1 MQGTEEGTGGERNLA
16 AAANIATAAAAATAA
31 ASTTAATSAAAAA
44 AAVSSAST
52 GAATAGAARVASSR
66 TKTTEHFRGGNASSN
81 SWQVEELCGIMSSNS
96 WQQSLKNAGLITTT
110 ANRPRRVITDAMVN
124 RFFHATGMRKLLC
137 LTFTLSVKLWKVASD
152 LKDAIGAQADE
163 GSRDWK
169 FVCPSELYDNNWA
182 LAWLATTQEPMEEA
196 VADRTCL
203 FPSKHSMVRAKMPSK
218 RLALVVAYS
227 LSPFWVQV
235 VNTFFERGPE
245 RVTSDSGVE
254 SDYASL
260 IDAGLGCDNGAPA
273 GVDGPT
279 ALATAS
285 PHPAA
290 SLLGPAWG
298 VPLLP
303 VAILAP
309 RDAATMPPIG
319 GVTATK
325 VRGKPAAL
333 PLPTDATPP
342 RFGDAPVGA
351 GGGTPT
357 ALPTPTVA
365 TPPKFGGAPEGA
377 GGGTPAAL
385 PPPTVATP
393 PQFGGALERAGGGT
407 PTALPTPTV
416 ATPPRFGGASEGA
429 GGGTPAA
436 LPPPMVATPTR
447 FGGTPAGAGGVTLTA
462 AGGGVTISSR
472 ATGVSAASILAG
484 RRVNP
489 NGGDE
494 VAAVA
499 FRQRTLVGD
508 A

>member
-1 MQGTEEGTGGERNLA
+1 
-16 AAANIATAAAAATAA
+16 
-31 ASTTAATSAAAAA
+31 
-44 AAVSSAST
+44 
-52 GAATAGAARVASSR
+52 
-66 TKTTEHFRGGNASSN
+66 
-81 SWQVEELCGIMSSNS
+81 
-96 WQQSLKNAGLITTT
+96 
-110 ANRPRRVITDAMVN
+110 
-124 RFFHATGMRKLLC
+124 
-137 LTFTLSVKLWKVASD
+137 
-152 LKDAIGAQADE
+152 
-163 GSRDWK
+163 
-169 FVCPSELYDNNWA
+169 
-182 LAWLATTQEPMEEA
+182 
-196 VADRTCL
+196 
-203 FPSKHSMVRAKMPSK
+203 MPSK

-235 VNTFFERGPE
+235 VNTFFERWPE

-260 IDAGLGCDNGAPA
+260 IDAGFGCDNGAPA
-273 GVDGPT
+273 GVDGRT

-303 VAILAP
+303 VTILPP

-333 PLPTDATPP
+333 PSPTDATPP

-357 ALPTPTVA
+357 ALPKPTVA
-365 TPPKFGGAPEGA
+365 TPPLFGGATEGAGGGTPAALPPPTVATPPGFGGAPEGA

-393 PQFGGALERAGGGT
+393 P
-407 PTALPTPTV
+407 
-416 ATPPRFGGASEGA
+416 RFGGASEGA

-436 LPPPMVATPTR
+436 LPQPMVATPPR

-489 NGGDE
+489 HGGDE

-499 FRQRTLVGD
+499 FRQRTLVRDVWQDAGD
-508 A
+508 NEGELGGGAAAESPRKQPRVGDGAGGRISALSSASCLSSLVSRGSLGQARTSAPATA

>member
-1 MQGTEEGTGGERNLA
+1 
-16 AAANIATAAAAATAA
+16 
-31 ASTTAATSAAAAA
+31 
-44 AAVSSAST
+44 
-52 GAATAGAARVASSR
+52 
-66 TKTTEHFRGGNASSN
+66 
-81 SWQVEELCGIMSSNS
+81 
-96 WQQSLKNAGLITTT
+96 
-110 ANRPRRVITDAMVN
+110 
-124 RFFHATGMRKLLC
+124 
-137 LTFTLSVKLWKVASD
+137 
-152 LKDAIGAQADE
+152 
-163 GSRDWK
+163 
-169 FVCPSELYDNNWA
+169 
-182 LAWLATTQEPMEEA
+182 
-196 VADRTCL
+196 
-203 FPSKHSMVRAKMPSK
+203 MPSK

-235 VNTFFERGPE
+235 VNTFFERWPE

-260 IDAGLGCDNGAPA
+260 IDAGFGCDNGAPA
-273 GVDGPT
+273 GVDGRT

-303 VAILAP
+303 VTILPP

-333 PLPTDATPP
+333 PSPTDATPP

-357 ALPTPTVA
+357 ALPKPTVA
-365 TPPKFGGAPEGA
+365 TPPLFGGATEGA

-393 PQFGGALERAGGGT
+393 PGFGGA
-407 PTALPTPTV
+407 P
-416 ATPPRFGGASEGA
+416 EGA

-436 LPPPMVATPTR
+436 LPQPTVATPPR

-489 NGGDE
+489 HGGDE

-499 FRQRTLVGD
+499 FRQRTLVRDVWQDAGD
-508 A
+508 NEGELGGGAAAESPRKQPRVGDGAGGRISALSSASCLSSLVSRGSLGQARTSAPATA